1 MKIAVRPLRITL
13 ASACILSLF
22 ISSCSAP
29 KTPPR
34 VIREKPKLTAAS
46 CEEANRL
53 VYKAVQTMGY
63 TVAEYTLA
71 RPGQAGRISATKE
84 GATDGV
90 VTITCTDSSANIDAR
105 NAVQIPSLIGAAE
118 RPHHFVNSFP
128 MTYQMVQRREAYKS
142 DNPEVG
148 TLQLK
153 IVPLNNFESQN
164 VLGTDAQSSGILPVR
179 VTIQNN
185 TPRPYGIEASKIFL
199 VPEGGGR
206 VAPVSSPSGGSSLQ
220 DMTIEPGQSASGF
233 LYYPAGNYSSAR
245 TSVVDKENDEREGF
259 SVQF

>member
-1 MKIAVRPLRITL
+1 MKMTVRPIHLI
-13 ASACILSLF
+13 AAALSVF
-22 ISSCSAP
+22 IVSCAAQ

-34 VIREKPKLTAAS
+34 VVREKPKLTATS

-63 TVAEYTLA
+63 TIAEYNLA

-84 GATDGV
+84 NATDGV
-90 VTITCTDSSANIDAR
+90 VTITCTDNSATIDAR
-105 NAVQIPSLIGAAE
+105 NAVNMPSLIGAVE

-128 MTYQMVQRREAYKS
+128 MTYQMVQRREAYETA
-142 DNPEVG
+142 NPETG
-148 TLQLK
+148 TLQLT

-164 VLGTDAQSSGILPVR
+164 ILGSDMQAGGILPVR
-179 VTIQNN
+179 VTVQNN
-185 TPRPYGIEASKIFL
+185 TPRPYAIEASKIFL
-199 VPEGGGR
+199 VPESGGR
-206 VAPVSSPSGGSSLQ
+206 VAPVSSPGGGSALQ

-233 LYYPAGNYSSAR
+233 LYYPVGNYSSAR
-245 TSVVDKENDEREGF
+245 TSVIDKENDEREGF

>member
-1 MKIAVRPLRITL
+1 MKMTVRPIHLIAAAL
-13 ASACILSLF
+13 SFCIVG
-22 ISSCSAP
+22 CAAQ

-34 VIREKPKLTAAS
+34 VVREKPKLTAAS

-53 VYKAVQTMGY
+53 VYKSVQTMGY
-63 TVAEYTLA
+63 TIAEYNLA

-84 GATDGV
+84 SATSGV
-90 VTITCTDSSANIDAR
+90 VTITCTENSATIDAR
-105 NAVQIPSLIGAAE
+105 NAVQVPSLLGAAE

-128 MTYQMVQRREAYKS
+128 MTYQMIKRREAYQTA
-142 DNPEVG
+142 NPETG
-148 TLQLK
+148 TLQLT
-153 IVPLNNFESQN
+153 IVPLNSFESQN
-164 VLGTDAQSSGILPVR
+164 ILGSDMQASGILPVR
-179 VTIQNN
+179 VTVQNN
-185 TPRPYGIEASKIFL
+185 TPRPYAIEASKIFL

-206 VAPVSSPSGGSSLQ
+206 VAPVSSPGGGSALQ

-245 TSVVDKENDEREGF
+245 TSVTDKENDEREGF

>member
-1 MKIAVRPLRITL
+1 MKMTVRLEYLTL
-13 ASACILSLF
+13 CILSFF
-22 ISSCSAP
+22 IVSCAAS

-34 VIREKPKLTAAS
+34 VVIEKPKLTATS

-53 VYKAVQTMGY
+53 VYKAIQAMGY
-63 TVAEYTLA
+63 TIAEYSIA

-84 GATDGV
+84 SGTDGI
-90 VTITCTDSSANIDAR
+90 VTISCTESSASIEAR
-105 NAVQIPSLIGAAE
+105 NAVQIPSLIGSAE

-128 MTYQMVQRREAYKS
+128 MSYQMVQRRVAYIA
-142 DNPEVG
+142 DNPETG
-148 TLQLK
+148 TLQLT

-164 VLGTDAQSSGILPVR
+164 VLGTDTQASGMLPVR

-185 TPRPYGIEASKIFL
+185 TPRPYAIEASKIFL

-206 VAPVSSPSGGSSLQ
+206 VAPVSSPGGGSSLQ

-245 TSVVDKENDEREGF
+245 TSVIDKENDEREGF

>member
-1 MKIAVRPLRITL
+1 MKLTVRPTALIAAAL
-13 ASACILSLF
+13 SFCIVG
-22 ISSCSAP
+22 CAAQ

-34 VIREKPKLTAAS
+34 VVREKPKLTAAS

-53 VYKAVQTMGY
+53 VYKSVQTMGY
-63 TVAEYTLA
+63 TIAEYNLA

-84 GATDGV
+84 SATSGV
-90 VTITCTDSSANIDAR
+90 VTITCTENSATIDAR
-105 NAVQIPSLIGAAE
+105 NAVQVPSLLGAAE

-128 MTYQMVQRREAYKS
+128 MTYQMIKRREAYQTA
-142 DNPEVG
+142 NPETG
-148 TLQLK
+148 TLQLT
-153 IVPLNNFESQN
+153 IVPLNSFESQN
-164 VLGTDAQSSGILPVR
+164 ILGSDMQASGILPVR
-179 VTIQNN
+179 VTVQNN
-185 TPRPYGIEASKIFL
+185 TPRPYAIEASKIFL

-206 VAPVSSPSGGSSLQ
+206 VAPVSSPGGGSALQ

-245 TSVVDKENDEREGF
+245 TSVIDKENDEREGF

>member
-1 MKIAVRPLRITL
+1 MKMTVRPIHLIAAAL
-13 ASACILSLF
+13 SFCIVG
-22 ISSCSAP
+22 CAAQ

-34 VIREKPKLTAAS
+34 VVREKPKLTAAS

-53 VYKAVQTMGY
+53 VYKSVQTMGY
-63 TVAEYTLA
+63 TIAEYNLA

-84 GATDGV
+84 SATSGV
-90 VTITCTDSSANIDAR
+90 VTITCTENSATIDAR
-105 NAVQIPSLIGAAE
+105 NAVQVPSLLGAAE

-128 MTYQMVQRREAYKS
+128 MTYQMIKRREAYQTA
-142 DNPEVG
+142 NPETG
-148 TLQLK
+148 TLQLT
-153 IVPLNNFESQN
+153 IVPLNSFESQN
-164 VLGTDAQSSGILPVR
+164 ILGSDMQASGILPVR
-179 VTIQNN
+179 VTVQNN
-185 TPRPYGIEASKIFL
+185 TPRPYAIETSKIFL

-206 VAPVSSPSGGSSLQ
+206 VAPVSSPGGGSSLQ

-245 TSVVDKENDEREGF
+245 TSVIDKENDEREGF

>member
-1 MKIAVRPLRITL
+1 MKMTVRPIHLIAAAL
-13 ASACILSLF
+13 SFCIVG
-22 ISSCSAP
+22 CATQ

-34 VIREKPKLTAAS
+34 VVREKPKLTAAS

-53 VYKAVQTMGY
+53 VYKAIQAMGY
-63 TVAEYTLA
+63 TIAEYTLA

-84 GATDGV
+84 NATNGI
-90 VTITCTDSSANIDAR
+90 VTISCTESSASIDAR
-105 NAVQIPSLIGAAE
+105 NSVQVPSLLGAAE

-128 MTYQMVQRREAYKS
+128 MSYQMVQRRAAYVA
-142 DNPEVG
+142 DNPETG
-148 TLQLK
+148 TLQLT
-153 IVPLNNFESQN
+153 IVPLNNFEAQN
-164 VLGTDAQSSGILPVR
+164 ALGTDTQASGILPVR

-185 TPRPYGIEASKIFL
+185 TPRPYAIEASKIFL
-199 VPEGGGR
+199 VPDSGGR
-206 VAPVSSPSGGSSLQ
+206 VAPVSSPGGGSALQ

-245 TSVVDKENDEREGF
+245 TSVIDKENDEREGF

>member
-1 MKIAVRPLRITL
+1 MKMTVRPAYLIVCVL
-13 ASACILSLF
+13 SVFIVSCAAS
-22 ISSCSAP
+22 

-34 VIREKPKLTAAS
+34 VVREKPKLTATS

-63 TVAEYTLA
+63 SIAEYNLA

-90 VTITCTDSSANIDAR
+90 VTITCTESSATIDAR
-105 NAVQIPSLIGAAE
+105 NAVNVPSLIGAAE

-128 MTYQMVQRREAYKS
+128 MTYQMVQRREAYQTA
-142 DNPEVG
+142 NPETG
-148 TLQLK
+148 TLQLT
-153 IVPLNNFESQN
+153 IVPLNSFESQN
-164 VLGTDAQSSGILPVR
+164 VLGSDMQASGILPVR
-179 VTIQNN
+179 VTVLNN
-185 TPRPYGIEASKIFL
+185 TPRPYAIEASKIFL

-206 VAPVSSPSGGSSLQ
+206 VAPVSSPSGGSALQ
-220 DMTIEPGQSASGF
+220 DMTVEPGQSASGF

-245 TSVVDKENDEREGF
+245 TSVIDKENDEREGF

>member
-1 MKIAVRPLRITL
+1 MKMPVRPTL
-13 ASACILSLF
+13 LTVCAVSVVILS
-22 ISSCSAP
+22 CAAP

-34 VIREKPKLTAAS
+34 VVREKPKLTARS

-63 TVAEYTLA
+63 TVAAYNLA
-71 RPGQAGRISATKE
+71 RPGQVGRISATKE

-90 VTITCTDSSANIDAR
+90 VTITCTERSATIDAR
-105 NAVQIPSLIGAAE
+105 NAVNVPSLIGAAE

-128 MTYQMVQRREAYKS
+128 MTYRMVQRREAYQTA
-142 DNPEVG
+142 NPETG
-148 TLQLK
+148 TLQLT
-153 IVPLNNFESQN
+153 IVPLDRFESQN
-164 VLGTDAQSSGILPVR
+164 VLGADMQASGILPVR
-179 VTIQNN
+179 VTVLNN
-185 TPRPYGIEASKIFL
+185 TPRPYAIEAGKIFL

-206 VAPVSSPSGGSSLQ
+206 VAPVPSPSGGGTLLR
-220 DMTIEPGQSASGF
+220 DMTLEPGQSASGF

-245 TSVVDKENDEREGF
+245 TSVIDKENDEREGF

>member
-1 MKIAVRPLRITL
+1 MKMIVRPIHLI
-13 ASACILSLF
+13 AAALSVF
-22 ISSCSAP
+22 IVSCAAQ

-34 VIREKPKLTAAS
+34 MVREKPKLTATS

-63 TVAEYTLA
+63 TIAEYNLA

-84 GATDGV
+84 NATDGV
-90 VTITCTDSSANIDAR
+90 VTITCTDNSATIDAR
-105 NAVQIPSLIGAAE
+105 NAVNMPSLIGAAE

-128 MTYQMVQRREAYKS
+128 MTYQMVQRREAYETA
-142 DNPEVG
+142 NPETG
-148 TLQLK
+148 TLQLT
-153 IVPLNNFESQN
+153 IVPLNSFESQN
-164 VLGTDAQSSGILPVR
+164 ILGSDMQAGGILPVR
-179 VTIQNN
+179 VTVQNN
-185 TPRPYGIEASKIFL
+185 TPRPYAIEASKIFL
-199 VPEGGGR
+199 VPESGGR
-206 VAPVSSPSGGSSLQ
+206 VAPVSSPGGGSALQ

-245 TSVVDKENDEREGF
+245 TSVIDKENDEREGF